1 MTSAIGRL
9 TDREKVIYRA
19 TTEIVCAVMIFS
31 VINFIFNDHFPFPNG
46 PEGAFVHLGLPQY
59 FKIELTTAKILGVLA
74 LLIPNVPFK
83 IKEFAYFGFG
93 ITLISASI
101 AHIARGDARLSVLF
115 IIDPLFFLSLL
126 IVSYFYFEKS
136 RSIPAAE
143 RAWGIN
149 ATTLQEFVDKV
160 FRKAH
165 DDSGWSPLK
174 GRDEHPNDC
183 FGMSVPVK
191 MGKS

>member
-1 MTSAIGRL
+1 MTGTTGKL
-9 TDREKVIYRA
+9 TNREKVIYRA
-19 TTEIVCAVMIFS
+19 TIEIVCAVMIFS
-31 VINFIFNDHFPFPNG
+31 IINFIFNDHFPFPNG

-93 ITLISASI
+93 MTLISASI
-101 AHIARGDARLSVLF
+101 AHFARGDARLSVLF

-136 RSIPAAE
+136 HSILAAE
-143 RAWGIN
+143 R
-149 ATTLQEFVDKV
+149 T
-160 FRKAH
+160 
-165 DDSGWSPLK
+165 
-174 GRDEHPNDC
+174 
-183 FGMSVPVK
+183 
-191 MGKS
+191 